1 MKKWSARSRYIIGA
15 TVLLAIAVAQTIAI
29 VVPCGF
35 KWG

>member
-1 MKKWSARSRYIIGA
+1 MKNWKTRTSYVIGL
-15 TVLLAIAVAQTIAI
+15 TVLLALAVAQTIAI